1 MNVNSN
7 GYTFMFSALMVM
19 VVAAILSFTAISLKE
34 KQQRNVDLEI
44 KQSIMR
50 SIGVNVDRNESEKAF
65 DKYIIESFVIQNG
78 SPLEGMDALKVNLAD
93 EIKKP
98 AEQRLNPLF
107 IAEKEGRKFFII
119 PLRGKGLWGPIWGY
133 IALNEDINT
142 VYGATFDHKSETPG
156 LGAEINTAGF
166 QSQFTNKKIM
176 KNDEFVSIEVRK
188 GDASGDYQVNG
199 ISGGTITSVGVDE
212 MLRDNIRNY
221 IDFLKSYSF

>member
-7 GYTFMFSALMVM
+7 GYTFAFSSLMVII
-19 VVAAILSFTAISLKE
+19 VAAVLSFTAISLKD

-44 KQSIMR
+44 KQSIIR
-50 SIGVNVDRNESEKAF
+50 SIGIDVSRNESEKAF
-65 DKYIIESFVIQNG
+65 DQYIIKSLVIQNG
-78 SPLEGMDALKVNLAD
+78 NLVDGVDALKVNLAD

-98 AEQRLNPLF
+98 ADQRLNPLYV
-107 IAEKEGRKFFII
+107 AEKDGQKFFII

-133 IALNEDINT
+133 IALNEDVNT
-142 VYGATFDHKSETPG
+142 VYGAIFDHKSETPG
-156 LGAEINTAGF
+156 LGAEINTASF
-166 QSQFTNKKIM
+166 QSQFRNKKIL

-188 GDASGDYQVNG
+188 GDASGDHQVNG

-221 IDFLKSYSF
+221 IDFLKSYTF